1 MNRDK
6 IRAILNV
13 VFLIMAAI
21 AVITYFTADFKIF
34 FYICIAAVSVKL
46 IEFILRF
53 TV

>member
-6 IRAILNV
+6 IRAILNMA
-13 VFLIMAAI
+13 FLIMAAI
-21 AVITYFTADFKIF
+21 SVITYFMADFKTF
-34 FYICIAAVSVKL
+34 FYVCISAVSVKL